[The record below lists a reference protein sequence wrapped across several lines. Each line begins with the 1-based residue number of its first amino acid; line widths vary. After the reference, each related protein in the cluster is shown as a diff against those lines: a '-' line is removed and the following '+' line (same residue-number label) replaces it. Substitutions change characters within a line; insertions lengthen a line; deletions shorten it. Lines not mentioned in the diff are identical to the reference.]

1 MLFVRSLKKNYER
14 NILRDFLPDIEN
26 DPRMVHKS
34 DKTVLKTVHK
44 AQTTAT
50 PIFLPFNSVTEII
63 RAFPKSLFSIFF
75 SSEHVI
81 RGLYNLGP

>member
-1 MLFVRSLKKNYER
+1 MKCKG
-14 NILRDFLPDIEN
+14 ILPDIEN
-26 DPRMVHKS
+26 DPLMVHKS

-63 RAFPKSLFSIFF
+63 CVFQYFF
-75 SSEHVI
+75 SSEHMI
-81 RGLYNLGP
+81 QIM